1 MTDSFDQQGA
11 MRTANLTR
19 TLGALMLCWAGAAAA
34 DSDDQRFPIL
44 PPVPLVSS
52 TVPPNGDVNPYG
64 LAFVPAQFRS
74 NGGPLSTG
82 DLLVSNFNNSSNA
95 QGTGTT
101 IVKVAPN
108 GTTSLFFQGQVGLG
122 LTTALGVLK
131 KGFVLVGNVPTTDGT
146 CPTVQPGSILV
157 LNPDG
162 VLVQTL
168 SDPKMLNGPW
178 YLTVHEHDEGERA
191 TVFVSNVLDG
201 TVTRLELA
209 VGSTSL
215 KLQSSTQIASGYLH
229 RCDPAALVVGPTGLA
244 YDSKRDR
251 LYVASTGDNKIFA
264 IMNAGKIKQ
273 SNGMGTVIFQDQ
285 KHLHGP
291 LALLLARTGHL
302 IAAQGDAVN
311 ADVKQPS
318 EVVEFTPAGKFIAQ
332 LSLDPAQGGAFGL
345 ALAAD
350 GDDVL
355 RFAAVDDVTNS
366 VSVWTLHVPDH
377 D

>member
-1 MTDSFDQQGA
+1 MTSSFDQQTATGA
-11 MRTANLTR
+11 AHLTR
-19 TLGALMLCWAGAAAA
+19 TLAAVMLCCAGAAAA
-34 DSDDQRFPIL
+34 DADDQRFPIL

-52 TVPPNGDVNPYG
+52 TIPTNGDVNPYG

-74 NGGPLSTG
+74 SGGPLSTG

-101 IVKVAPN
+101 IVKVAPD
-108 GTTSLFFQGQVGLG
+108 GTTSLFFQGQIGLG

-131 KGFVLVGNVPTTDGT
+131 HGFVLVGNVPTTDGT
-146 CPTVQPGSILV
+146 CKTIQAGSILV
-157 LNPDG
+157 LNADG

-178 YLTVHEHDEGERA
+178 YLTIHDRGEQA

-201 TVTRLELA
+201 TVTRLELS
-209 VGSTSL
+209 VGSTSV
-215 KLQSSTQIASGYLH
+215 KVQSSTQIASGYLH

-244 YDSKRDR
+244 YDAKRDR

-264 IMNAGKIKQ
+264 IMNAGSIKQ
-273 SNGMGTVIFQDQ
+273 SHGMGNVVFQDQ

-302 IAAQGDAVN
+302 IAANGDAVN
-311 ADVKQPS
+311 ADPTQPS

-332 LSLDPAQGGAFGL
+332 LSLDPSQGGAFGL